1 MNFSLI
7 HPAFRYKDETRSVNW
22 KAVLNITD
30 VTSNINLF
38 FSSRPN
44 SVHVCEIHKLNR
56 PMRTFT
62 LYTLQNFLI
71 SIGGEVIK
79 KKADKK
85 RD

>member
-22 KAVLNITD
+22 KAVLNITG
-30 VTSNINLF
+30 VTSNTNLF

-44 SVHVCEIHKLNR
+44 SVHVCEIHKLSR
-56 PMRTFT
+56 PMRT